1 MNAFDRAGAAW
12 DGGIERARHRS
23 RAFDHAWRAR
33 QRYGEVIGGRLAA
46 AMAYYGFFA
55 TFALGLL
62 AYSVLGFVLANN
74 QAAFAVADKFLR
86 TNLPWL
92 HPEDILR
99 VRGTVAIVG
108 LIGLVFTG
116 IAWVEAMRSSQRQVW
131 RLEPQPGNVVI
142 RRLVDLGVLVGLGFM
157 LSLSLW
163 LSNWATSLLPLDWF
177 GTLSSL
183 AVNVLLAAG
192 LLSGVPRLRMPVR
205 RLLPA
210 ATLVGVGLFILAT
223 LGSFVIN
230 RTRDNP
236 AYSVVAGAAGL
247 LVFLYLFS
255 QLLLYGAALAATG
268 TTGEVR
274 DLAAGPPASDA
285 PDRQPD
291 DRG

>member
-1 MNAFDRAGAAW
+1 MNAVDHATAAW
-12 DGGIERARHRS
+12 DGAIKRARRRS

-33 QRYGEVIGGRLAA
+33 ERYNEVLGGRLAA

-55 TFALGLL
+55 TFALGVL

-74 QAAFAVADKFLR
+74 EAAFAVADKFLK

-92 HPEDILR
+92 HPQDILR
-99 VRGTVAIVG
+99 VRGTVAVVG
-108 LIGLVFTG
+108 LVGLVLTG
-116 IAWVEAMRSSQRQVW
+116 IAWIEAMRSSQRQVW

-142 RRLVDLGVLVGLGFM
+142 RRLVDLGVLVGLGGM

-163 LSNWATSLLPLDWF
+163 LSNWATSLLVHNLDWF
-177 GTLSSL
+177 GTLSSVG
-183 AVNVLLAAG
+183 VNVVLAAG
-192 LLSGVPRLRMPVR
+192 LLVGVPRLRMPVL

-210 ATLVGVGLFILAT
+210 ATLVGVGLFVLAT
-223 LGSFVIN
+223 LGGFVIN

-255 QLLLYGAALAATG
+255 QLLLYGAALAATSAR
-268 TTGEVR
+268 GEVR
-274 DLAAGPPASDA
+274 DLAAGPSDN
-285 PDRQPD
+285 PQPPS
-291 DRG
+291 